1 MQHIQGI
8 SHHQLQ
14 MSSLEDKIS
23 ADNSVRFIDVF
34 LHHIVAVDNKHNL
47 VVVRRSI
54 NILGVPNLIAK
65 LKTWNSPYKRK
76 AWLFAKTTYIKLF
89 LAQIIFGT
97 TQNTSKFNVA

>member
-8 SHHQLQ
+8 SRHQLQ

-34 LHHIVAVDNKHNL
+34 VHHIDAVDNKHNL
-47 VVVRRSI
+47 VVVTRSI

-65 LKTWNSPYKRK
+65 IKTWNSPYKRK

-97 TQNTSKFNVA
+97 TQNTSKFSFA